1 MIAVIKNFKEVIE
14 TRNIDKMNKE
24 LYQFLNL
31 YCGFIAHYDINGFK
45 ATYRDPRDFTEVFI
59 RHFDP
64 QHRYY
69 QGIYSCHQ
77 EPYKD
82 TGLTKA
88 EIKKEFERIIVES
101 KCSLDPAKR
110 KYSYMTNLV
119 IKKYDIQNKDEILKN
134 SVKLFWEQIIKDLII
149 IPKTFDVLEKLREK
163 FRFVVASDEFLEI
176 LEKKLRKTIGNWE
189 NFFEFLATPE
199 LANTMKPSK
208 KYYEII
214 LKKTKIKPGEVI
226 IVGDSWGRDLE
237 PAKSLKIK
245 TVLISRKKEGCP
257 DFWIK
262 NIEEIL
268 EIIDGL

>member
-1 MIAVIKNFKEVIE
+1 MINVIKNFQEVIE

-88 EIKKEFERIIVES
+88 EIKKEFERIVDQHKEEIS
-101 KCSLDPAKR
+101 HWA
-110 KYSYMTNLV
+110 
-119 IKKYDIQNKDEILKN
+119 KDEQRKERYALYLKL
-134 SVKLFWEQIIKDLII
+134 KQ
-149 IPKTFDVLEKLREK
+149 
-163 FRFVVASDEFLEI
+163 EFE
-176 LEKKLRKTIGNWE
+176 G
-189 NFFEFLATPE
+189 
-199 LANTMKPSK
+199 
-208 KYYEII
+208 
-214 LKKTKIKPGEVI
+214 GETHEHRI
-226 IVGDSWGRDLE
+226 
-237 PAKSLKIK
+237 
-245 TVLISRKKEGCP
+245 
-257 DFWIK
+257 
-262 NIEEIL
+262 
-268 EIIDGL
+268 